1 MSVGIVNFSIR
12 NSLIVNLFLL
22 VILVVGVVSWNSMPQ
37 EMFPIVDLDRVRIVT
52 EYEGAPPEE
61 VEKQITILVEEELES
76 LADIDVV
83 TSESSEGI
91 SRVEIKL
98 KPDTDVD
105 DFLRELRSVIDTI
118 DEFPEQAETPV
129 ISRLK
134 TRFPVISVTLF
145 GDAELDVIYKTADRA
160 KRELLGLPGVASVG
174 IAGDREW
181 ELWIIVD
188 PHQMAARKVALEEVQ
203 HALTSNLTDLPG
215 GSLQAVEGDILLRGV
230 GVAPNV
236 TAVGN
241 LVLRNDINRGRLILS
256 EIAKIE
262 LRLEEAKTIGRFN
275 GKSSVNLT
283 VTKTARASTIDVADA
298 VRAYTIELA
307 ETLPAKMD
315 VGLFSDLSVYVKN
328 RLETVKSSGLVGL
341 VLVLISL
348 YLLLNFRVAFVTA
361 LGIPVSFLIAVT
373 IIYYFGYTI
382 NMVSLFAFLIALG
395 MIVDDAIIVTENTY
409 RHMEEGMP
417 RQQAALLGGK
427 EVFWPVVAS
436 TCTTVAAF
444 LPMFGV
450 SGTMG
455 KFIEVIPVVVSAALI
470 GSLIEAFVIL
480 PSHSADLL
488 RMNKAKPSK
497 LREKFN
503 QFWVLGLQK
512 YLTALRWALVNRYV
526 VSVATIAV
534 LSIVLTYAQTRLP
547 YNQFGNVEIGQF
559 LVNIESPNT
568 YSVDDTTELAKVIE
582 EKILQAVGDDEL
594 KTMLTN
600 VGVILIDFNRLKLGS
615 NYIQFV
621 IDLKKAA
628 PKTLIEKYISPMV
641 NLRFNEPGKRE
652 RGTAE
657 IIDEIRVVLQD
668 IPGIQRFSILRPQGG
683 PAGADIEI
691 GVTGEN
697 VDTLISLSSEMADFL
712 RRLPGVKD
720 VRQDLEPGK
729 LEYQYTL
736 NERGRRLGLTQA
748 QIAGAVRTGFVGL
761 EVAHVNWLD
770 DRYPVRVIY
779 PDYLR
784 KDSAGLTNLP
794 ITLERGGTVYLGE
807 VADITLERGLG
818 TILRRNTQRL
828 ALVTAEVDL
837 QITTPLEVNKLID
850 IEYADLNANYPDYE
864 LLHLGEKKEAN
875 DSFKDMVNVLIISL
889 AIIFFILAA
898 LFKSVLDPFV
908 IMLAIPF
915 AIVGVI
921 IGHIIFD
928 YNLQFLSMI
937 GFLALTGIVVNDSL
951 ILIDFAK
958 KRRAQGL
965 DALSAVVEAGKVRI
979 RPIMLTTITT
989 FLGISPLIF
998 FASGQTAFLSPMAVS
1013 LGFGLVFAT
1022 VLILMVV
1029 PCFYMI
1035 MEDLRVFL
1043 TRRLFA
1049 NFNGSSA

>member
-1 MSVGIVNFSIR
+1 MGIVQFSIR

-22 VILVVGVVSWNSMPQ
+22 VIVVVGVSSWLSMPQ
-37 EMFPIVDLDRVRIVT
+37 EMFPNVDLDRIRIST

-61 VEKQITILVEEELES
+61 IEKQITILIEEEIES
-76 LADIDVV
+76 LADIDTV

-91 SRVEIKL
+91 SKVGIKL
-98 KPDTDVD
+98 KPDTDID
-105 DFLRELRSVIDTI
+105 EFLRELRSVIDTI
-118 DEFPEQAETPV
+118 DDFPQQAETPV

-145 GDAELDVIYKTADRA
+145 GDADLGILYKTADTV

-188 PHQMAARKVALEEVQ
+188 PRQMAARKVTLEEVQ
-203 HALTSNLTDLPG
+203 RTLVDNLADLPG
-215 GSLQAVEGDILLRGV
+215 GSLQAIEGDILLRGV
-230 GVAPNV
+230 GLAPDEENV
-236 TAVGN
+236 GK
-241 LVLRNDINRGRLILS
+241 LVLRSDINRGQLKLS
-256 EIAKIE
+256 EIADIE

-283 VTKTARASTIDVADA
+283 VTKTASASTIDVADE
-298 VRAYTIELA
+298 VKDYTKALQQK
-307 ETLPAKMD
+307 LPPRIDA
-315 VGLFSDLSVYVKN
+315 GLFSDLSIYVRT
-328 RLETVKSSGLVGL
+328 RLETVKSSGFVGL
-341 VLVLISL
+341 MLLLASL
-348 YLLLNFRVAFVTA
+348 YVFLNFRVAIITA
-361 LGIPVSFLIAVT
+361 LGIPVSFLIAV
-373 IIYYFGYTI
+373 IFIYYLGYTI

-417 RQQAALLGGK
+417 RAEAALLGGK

-450 SGTMG
+450 TGTMG
-455 KFIEVIPVVVSAALI
+455 KFIEVIPVVVSAALL

-488 RMNKAKPSK
+488 RVQQSKSSK
-497 LREKFN
+497 LSKMVGN
-503 QFWVLGLQK
+503 FWKVGLIK
-512 YLTALRWALVNRYV
+512 YVALLRWALANRYM
-526 VSVATIAV
+526 VSLLTIAV
-534 LSIVLTYAQTRLP
+534 LSIILTYANTRLP
-547 YNQFGNVEIGQF
+547 YNQFGDVEIGQF
-559 LVNIESPNT
+559 LINIESPNT
-568 YSVDDTTELAKVIE
+568 YSVEDTTVLAEFVEK
-582 EKILQAVGDDEL
+582 KILEAVKDDEL

-600 VGVILIDFNRLKLGS
+600 VGVILIDFNRFKLGS
-615 NYIQFV
+615 NYIQII
-621 IDLKKAA
+621 IDLEKAA
-628 PKTLIEKYISPMV
+628 PKNFIEKFVSPIV
-641 NLRFNEPGKRE
+641 NLRFEAHGQRIRN
-652 RGTAE
+652 TDA
-657 IIDEIRVVLQD
+657 IIDTIRAKLQGVA
-668 IPGIQRFSILRPQGG
+668 GIQRFSILRPQGG
-683 PAGADIEI
+683 PAGSDIEI
-691 GVTGEN
+691 GITGED
-697 VDTLISLSSEMADFL
+697 VGTLIELSNVLSGFIS
-712 RRLPGVKD
+712 RIPGVKD

-736 NERGRRLGLTQA
+736 NERGRKLGLTQS
-748 QIAGAVRTGFVGL
+748 QIANAVRTGFVGL
-761 EVAHVNWLD
+761 EVTHVNWLD

-784 KDSAGLTNLP
+784 KDSSGLSNLP

-807 VADITLERGLG
+807 VADITLGRGLG

-828 ALVTAEVDL
+828 ALVTAEVDA
-837 QITTPLEVNKLID
+837 QIITPREVNELVG
-850 IEYADLNANYPDYE
+850 IEYKDLKTHFPGYE
-864 LLHLGEKKEAN
+864 LLHLGEKKEAD
-875 DSFKDMVNVLIISL
+875 DSFKDMYSVLVISL

-898 LFKSVLDPFV
+898 LFRSLLDPFV

-921 IGHIIFD
+921 VGHILFD

-951 ILIDFAK
+951 ILIDFVK

-965 DALSAVVEAGKVRI
+965 ESLEAVIDAGRVRV
-979 RPIMLTTITT
+979 RPILLTTITT

-1013 LGFGLVFAT
+1013 LGFGLIFAT
-1022 VLILMVV
+1022 VLILVV
-1029 PCFYMI
+1029 LPCFYMV
-1035 MEDLRVFL
+1035 MDDLRNVIASKVL
-1043 TRRLFA
+1043 AKYGDSRA
-1049 NFNGSSA
+1049 

>member
-1 MSVGIVNFSIR
+1 MGIVQFSIR
-12 NSLIVNLFLL
+12 NSLVVNLFLL
-22 VILVVGVVSWNSMPQ
+22 VVIVVGVSSWSSMPQ
-37 EMFPIVDLDRVRIVT
+37 EMFPTVDLDRIRIST

-61 VEKQITILVEEELES
+61 IEKQITILIEEEIES

-91 SRVEIKL
+91 SKVEIKL

-105 DFLRELRSVIDTI
+105 DFLREVRSVIDTI
-118 DEFPEQAETPV
+118 DDFPQQAETPI

-145 GDAELDVIYKTADRA
+145 GDSDLATLYKTADRV

-188 PHQMAARKVALEEVQ
+188 PLKMAARKVTLEEVQ
-203 HALTSNLTDLPG
+203 RSLINNLTDLPG
-215 GSLQAVEGDILLRGV
+215 GSLQSVEGDILLRGV
-230 GVAPNV
+230 GVAPDEE
-236 TAVGN
+236 TVGR
-241 LVLRNDINRGRLILS
+241 LVLRSDINRGQLKLS
-256 EIAKIE
+256 EIADID

-275 GKSSVNLT
+275 GKASVNLT
-283 VTKTARASTIDVADA
+283 ITKTASASTIDVADE
-298 VRAYTIELA
+298 VKAYTAALKDK
-307 ETLPAKMD
+307 LPPRIDA
-315 VGLFSDLSVYVKN
+315 GLFSDLSVYVRT

-341 VLVLISL
+341 MLVLASL
-348 YLLLNFRVAFVTA
+348 YAFLNFRVAIITA
-361 LGIPVSFLIAVT
+361 LGIPVSFLIAV
-373 IIYYFGYTI
+373 IFIFYLGYTI

-409 RHMEEGMP
+409 RHMEEGME
-417 RQQAALLGGK
+417 RRQAALVGGK

-455 KFIEVIPVVVSAALI
+455 KFIEVIPVVVSAALV

-488 RMNKAKPSK
+488 RVQKPKPSN
-497 LREKFN
+497 LRNKIKKF
-503 QFWVLGLQK
+503 WSVGLQK
-512 YLTALRWALVNRYV
+512 YLALLQWALANRYM
-526 VSVATIAV
+526 VSVLTISV
-534 LSIVLTYAQTRLP
+534 LSIILTYAHTRLP
-547 YNQFGNVEIGQF
+547 YNQFGDVEIGQF
-559 LVNIESPNT
+559 LINIETPNT
-568 YSVDDTTELAKVIE
+568 YSVEDTTALAELVE
-582 EKILQAVGDDEL
+582 EKILAAIDEDEL

-621 IDLKKAA
+621 IDLEKAA
-628 PKTLIEKYISPMV
+628 PKTVIEKYVSPIV
-641 NLRFNEPGKRE
+641 NLRFEPHGQRV
-652 RGTAE
+652 RSTDI
-657 IIDEIRVVLQD
+657 IIDSVREEIQD
-668 IPGIQRFSILRPQGG
+668 IAGIQRFSILRPQGG
-683 PAGADIEI
+683 PQGSDIEI
-691 GVTGEN
+691 GVTGE
-697 VDTLISLSSEMADFL
+697 DIETLIKLSNELNSYIS
-712 RRLPGVKD
+712 RIPGVKD

-736 NERGRRLGLTQA
+736 NERGRKLGLTQA
-748 QIAGAVRTGFVGL
+748 QIANAVRTGFVGL
-761 EVAHVNWLD
+761 EVTHVNWQD

-784 KDSAGLTNLP
+784 KDSSGLSNLP

-807 VADITLERGLG
+807 VANITLGRGLG

-828 ALVTAEVDL
+828 ALVTAEVDS
-837 QITTPLEVNKLID
+837 QIITPREVNELVD
-850 IEYADLNANYPDYE
+850 IEYRKLETQFPGYE
-864 LLHLGEKKEAN
+864 LLHLGEKKEAD
-875 DSFKDMVNVLIISL
+875 DSFKDMYNVLIISL

-898 LFKSVLDPFV
+898 LFKSLLDPFV

-921 IGHIIFD
+921 IGHILFD

-951 ILIDFAK
+951 ILIDFIK

-965 DALSAVVEAGKVRI
+965 DCLAAVVDAGRVRV
-979 RPIMLTTITT
+979 RPILLTTITT

-1022 VLILMVV
+1022 VLILVVV
-1029 PCFYMI
+1029 PCFYMV
-1035 MEDLRVFL
+1035 MDDMRNAVTSRVL
-1043 TRRLFA
+1043 AKYSDSRI
-1049 NFNGSSA
+1049 